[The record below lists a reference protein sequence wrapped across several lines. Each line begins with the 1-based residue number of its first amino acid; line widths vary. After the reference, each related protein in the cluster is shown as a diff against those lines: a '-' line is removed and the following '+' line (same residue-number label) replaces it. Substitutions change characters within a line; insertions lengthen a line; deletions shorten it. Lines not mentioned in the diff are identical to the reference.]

1 MARREATAPEA
12 LLHSLVN
19 PEEVR
24 VWARRLGFLKRK
36 RKIDVVAF
44 LTSVVL
50 GLCGRGGQSI
60 ASMRRDMAIR
70 SGTTIA
76 RSAFFTRLSEPFERL
91 VRWLLE
97 HLQDIAAS
105 KAPIYRGVLK
115 GFRDVIVVDAT
126 VVKVH
131 DSLARLWKGTRHSR
145 KAAVKVHTWIRATT
159 GELLRHRITA
169 EAYPDARAFGMSP
182 DLKDALFLFDMGYP
196 SAGLWFRIH
205 RLGGFFLTRLPRS
218 YQPTILD
225 VNRSHRGRARKLIG
239 AKLQAVVP
247 GLKRSILDVNC
258 AFRVHIR
265 GYGGENGRMKRQVF
279 RVIGIYNPE
288 AKAHHLYVTNLSLA
302 QLAAV
307 DAEHLYRLRWEVE
320 TFYKVNKSGLG
331 LKEITSRKPHIVR
344 TMLMSALLRGSICM
358 QAKRHAERHL
368 PSLRWINPLMWTRVW
383 AVHLDRALD
392 DWLLGVRRGTAMTW
406 RALALLAMDPERR
419 RPPTRRWIEDLDV
432 CDFALGFK
440 C

>member
-1 MARREATAPEA
+1 MARREATSPES
-12 LLHSLVN
+12 LLHSLIS
-19 PEEVR
+19 PEEIR
-24 VWARRLGFLKRK
+24 VSARRLGFIRRK
-36 RKIDVVAF
+36 RKIDVVTF

-50 GLCGRGGQSI
+50 GLCGRSGQTI
-60 ASMRRDMAIR
+60 ASMRRDMALR

-76 RSAFFTRLSEPFERL
+76 RSAFFVRFSVPFERL
-91 VRWLLE
+91 VRWMLGR
-97 HLQDIAAS
+97 LQDVAAS
-105 KAPIYRGVLK
+105 TAPTYRGVLE
-115 GFRDVIVVDAT
+115 GFSDVIAVDAT

-169 EAYPDARAFGMSP
+169 EAYPEARAFGMSAA
-182 DLKDALFLFDMGYP
+182 LKDSLFLFDMGYP
-196 SAGLWFRIH
+196 SAGLWYRIH

-218 YQPTILD
+218 HRPTIVG
-225 VNRSHRGRARKLIG
+225 VNRRHRGRARKLVD
-239 AKLQAVVP
+239 AKLQDVVP
-247 GLKRSILDVNC
+247 KLRRSVLDVNC

-265 GYGGENGRMKRQVF
+265 GYGGEKGRMTRQVF

-288 AKAHHLYVTNLSLA
+288 SRAHHLYVTNLPLSRLD
-302 QLAAV
+302 AV

-331 LKEITSRKPHIVR
+331 LNEITSSKPHIVR
-344 TMLMSALLRGSICM
+344 TMLRAALLRGSICM
-358 QAKRHAERHL
+358 QAKRHAERCL

-383 AVHLDRALD
+383 TAYMDRALD
-392 DWLLGVRRGTAMTW
+392 GWLPGARRGPATTW
-406 RALALLAMDPERR
+406 RCLAMLAMDPERS
-419 RPPTRRWIEDLDV
+419 RPPTRRWIEDLEV

-440 C
+440 